1 MNSVEMM
8 KLVLELAEDVKK
20 LPPSKEREEILKTIS
35 STLLPNLMDV
45 STAPKANTGLP
56 CPYCHQKLPRI
67 TIHRTTDAVVHSW
80 DVLIAIPEAPGHEM
94 RSLAAF
100 LRQTAA
106 P

>member
-20 LPPSKEREEILKTIS
+20 LPPSKERDEILKTIS

-45 STAPKANTGLP
+45 SAAPKTNTGLP
-56 CPYCHQKLPRI
+56 CPYCRQKLPRL
-67 TIHRTTDAVVHSW
+67 TVHRTTDAVIDSW
-80 DVLIAIPEAPGHEM
+80 DVLIAMPEQTGAEM

-100 LRQTAA
+100 LRQTVA